1 MSLPHLIVVTGTD
14 TGVGKT
20 IVTAALC
27 AVLSGAGRRV
37 VAYKPCQTG
46 AADGDSDADE
56 VVRLAAPDQS
66 VTGAVL
72 QAPLAP
78 VIAARLEGAGLP
90 TVASHADRIQAL
102 GRDADHV
109 IVEGSGGLLVEL
121 DLAGGTIADLARL
134 LDAPLILVTRPALG
148 TLNHTALT
156 LEAAQ
161 RRHVAVLGLVIG
173 SWPADPGEAEAHN
186 RREFES
192 GSPPL
197 LGTIPAGA
205 SSLMPETFR
214 SRAGAWLDGLYL

>member
-1 MSLPHLIVVTGTD
+1 MSLPRIIVVTGTD

-20 IVTAALC
+20 VATAALC
-27 AVLSGAGRRV
+27 AILSGAGRRV

-56 VVRLAAPDQS
+56 VVRLAAPDQA

-78 VIAARLEGAGLP
+78 VIAARLEGADLP
-90 TVASHADRIQAL
+90 TVASHADRVHAL
-102 GRDADHV
+102 GRDTDHV

-121 DLAGGTIADLARL
+121 DSAGGTIADLARL

-156 LEAAQ
+156 LEAAEH
-161 RRHVAVLGLVIG
+161 RHVAVLGLVIG

-192 GSPPL
+192 GSPAL

-205 SSLMPETFR
+205 AALTPEAFR
-214 SRAGAWLDGLYL
+214 SRASAWLDGLPW